1 MLADEPSTSTLT
13 EGDLHFSFRLRLVL
27 LLKAEIDIVEFVFE
41 HLVFM
46 IESLTDF
53 IQFFVLFP
61 ILVDFLLLREALLSQ
76 LSDLDFVV
84 GKIEELSL
92 VLL

>member
-1 MLADEPSTSTLT
+1 MQTSLPL
-13 EGDLHFSFRLRLVL
+13 LHLLKEICIFVPFRLVL